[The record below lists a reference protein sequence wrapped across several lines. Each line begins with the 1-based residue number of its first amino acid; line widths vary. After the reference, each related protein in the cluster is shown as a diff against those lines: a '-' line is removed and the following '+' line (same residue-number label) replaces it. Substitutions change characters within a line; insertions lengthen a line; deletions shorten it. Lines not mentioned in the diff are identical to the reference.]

1 MFYHGGSMDMLKY
14 KLLRFCDSLY
24 LNIHNIIVIV
34 NDFKFLKMNNFLP
47 KKGMKLANNTMKHMK

>member
-1 MFYHGGSMDMLKY
+1 MDMLKY

-34 NDFKFLKMNNFLP
+34 NDFKFLKINNFLP
-47 KKGMKLANNTMKHMK
+47 KKGLKLANNTMKHMK